1 MTTHKDTILQILG
14 IKKQYVAE
22 NKKAIDALKGVTLD
36 INRGEILSLLGVNG
50 AGKSTL
56 SSIIAT
62 LIPPSD
68 GEILFKGTSIYTD
81 IINYRMHLGFC
92 PQKPNLDTSISLE
105 TNLRF
110 AGRFYGMS
118 EAAID
123 ERLHVVVDQLELG
136 EYLDCKATVLSGG
149 YKQRFMIARSIM
161 HNPDILL
168 LDEPTVGLDPHIR
181 RQLWDI
187 MKSLNKTGVTILLTT
202 HYLDEAEKLSDRVC
216 VLDHG
221 LIKLVDTP
229 EKLLSDFKKENL
241 EDVFLALLEENR
253 CLPC

>member
-1 MTTHKDTILQILG
+1 MS
-14 IKKQYVAE
+14 E
-22 NKKAIDALKGVTLD
+22 NQKPIDALKGVTLD
-36 INRGEILSLLGVNG
+36 IKRGEILSLLGING

-68 GEILFKGTSIYTD
+68 GDIIFKGASIYTN
-81 IINYRMHLGFC
+81 IINYRKHLGFC
-92 PQKPNLDTSISLE
+92 PQRPNLDTSISLE
-105 TNLRF
+105 MNLRF
-110 AGRFYGMS
+110 AGRFYDMS
-118 EAAID
+118 ETAID
-123 ERLHVVVDQLELG
+123 DRLHVLIAQLELS
-136 EYLDCKATVLSGG
+136 EYLDRTAMVLSGG

-187 MKSLNKTGVTILLTT
+187 MKILNKTGVTILLTT

-241 EDVFLALLEENR
+241 EDVFLALIEENR
-253 CLPC
+253 YLSC

>member
-1 MTTHKDTILQILG
+1 MLTKQATLLQIQN
-14 IKKQYVAE
+14 IKKQYRP
-22 NKKAIDALKGVTLD
+22 KKQKIIDALKGVTLD
-36 INRGEILSLLGVNG
+36 IKRGEILSLLGVNG

-62 LIPPSD
+62 LMPPTSGD
-68 GEILFKGTSIYTD
+68 IIFQGESIYNN
-81 IINYRMHLGFC
+81 IIGYRMHLGFC
-92 PQKPNLDTSISLE
+92 PQKPNLDTNISLE
-105 TNLRF
+105 ANLRF
-110 AGRFYGMS
+110 SGRFYGMVES
-118 EAAID
+118 AID
-123 ERLHVVVDQLELG
+123 DRLHVLIDQLELG
-136 EYLDCKATVLSGG
+136 KYLDCKATVLSGG
-149 YKQRFMIARSIM
+149 YKQRFMIARSLM

-187 MKSLNKTGVTILLTT
+187 MRTLNKTGVTILLTT

-241 EDVFLALLEENR
+241 EDVFLALMEENR